1 MFYVAGD
8 KIYLMEFDKT
18 SEVYPEVTI
27 VNGRPVISD
36 TGVTKRPPV
45 RELCSLDEIVAR
57 FGCNHPA
64 IKPRTERPKNK

>member
-18 SEVYPEVTI
+18 SKVYPEVSI
-27 VNGRPVISD
+27 VNGQPVISD
-36 TGVTKRPPV
+36 TGVTKRPPI

-57 FGCNHPA
+57 FGYNHPS
-64 IKPRTERPKNK
+64 IKQHTERPKNK

>member
-8 KIYLMEFDKT
+8 KIYLTEFDKT
-18 SEVYPEVTI
+18 SKVYPEVTI

-36 TGVTKRPPV
+36 TGVAKRPPI

-57 FGCNHPA
+57 FGRNHPA
-64 IKPRTERPKNK
+64 MKSRTEMPKDK

>member
-8 KIYLMEFDKT
+8 KIYLMEFDNT
-18 SEVYPEVTI
+18 SKVYPEVTI
-27 VNGRPVISD
+27 VNGRPVISEA
-36 TGVTKRPPV
+36 GVTKGPPI

-57 FGCNHPA
+57 FGCDHPA